1 MLRIRNRTI
10 GLLVVACE
18 LTLLSVT
25 AEARLYRYEDANGR
39 VVISNTVPQEAVA
52 GGYQILNS
60 QGRVVETVE
69 PAPTEE
75 ELAARAAEAEAQRQA
90 EIRRQQ
96 DLVLI
101 QRYSGPND
109 AVRAWNRK
117 REELEGITDIRKG
130 NITVL
135 QRQLESEQTK
145 AADLQRAGR
154 EIPDSILLSISR
166 LEGQIAALE
175 QDIEEQAERTPALA
189 KEYKA
194 DIERLEQITERPRTL
209 PFEP

>member
-1 MLRIRNRTI
+1 MIK
-10 GLLVVACE
+10 
-18 LTLLSVT
+18 
-25 AEARLYRYEDANGR
+25 
-39 VVISNTVPQEAVA
+39 
-52 GGYQILNS
+52 
-60 QGRVVETVE
+60 
-69 PAPTEE
+69 
-75 ELAARAAEAEAQRQA
+75 
-90 EIRRQQ
+90 Q